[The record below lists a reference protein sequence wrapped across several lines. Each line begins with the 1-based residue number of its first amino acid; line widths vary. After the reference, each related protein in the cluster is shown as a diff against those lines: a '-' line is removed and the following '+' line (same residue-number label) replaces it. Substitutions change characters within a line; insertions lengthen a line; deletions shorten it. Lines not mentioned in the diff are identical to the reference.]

1 MVGCSAVGDGESGRA
16 MATIMWVEDQSH
28 WVDRFRPVLEAAELD
43 DEPTRL
49 QVFRLAEAA
58 CQFVRTANESQRPD
72 LALLDANMKGD
83 TGAGFS
89 VSRALQRKWPD
100 VPILYL
106 SEYSGTDV
114 EQEALESTW
123 AQDFIAKHQRNIE
136 SVLCWR
142 IRATLRQARLGA
154 AGQTD
159 SDDLLKSGDLTIDT
173 ASWTIYWRGT
183 KLMNPADSRRP
194 LAPTP
199 RKILRYL
206 VESSPRPVSTNRMA
220 ELLDADPDRFTWGG
234 YRQHVRI
241 LRRAFDQ
248 AMPGEG
254 RFTALCK
261 TDQGIV
267 AFGDEMAYCW
277 KPVRSDT

>member
-1 MVGCSAVGDGESGRA
+1 
-16 MATIMWVEDQSH
+16 MARIMWVEDQSH
-28 WVDRFRPVLEAAELD
+28 WIERFRPVLESAELD

-49 QVFRLAEAA
+49 QVFRFAEAA
-58 CQFVRTANESQRPD
+58 CQFVRSSGADKRPD

-89 VSRALQRKWPD
+89 VSRALQRKWPE

-114 EQEALESTW
+114 EQEALESAW
-123 AQDFIAKHQRNIE
+123 AQDFIAKHQRNVE

-142 IRATLRQARLGA
+142 IRATLRQARLGS
-154 AGQTD
+154 AGRTEAGDVVQ
-159 SDDLLKSGDLTIDT
+159 SGDLTIDT
-173 ASWTIYWRGT
+173 ASWTIYWHGR
-183 KLMNPADSRRP
+183 KLMNPADARRP

-199 RKILRYL
+199 RRILRYL
-206 VESSPRPVSTNRMA
+206 VEASPRPVSTERMA
-220 ELLDADPDRFTWGG
+220 ELLDADPDRFTWGS
-234 YRQHVRI
+234 YRQHVRV
-241 LRRAFDQ
+241 LRRSFDA
-248 AMPGEG
+248 AMAGDG

-261 TDQGIV
+261 QDQGIV

-277 KPVRSDT
+277 KPVREAA

>member
-1 MVGCSAVGDGESGRA
+1 

-28 WVDRFRPVLEAAELD
+28 WIDRFRPVLEAAELD
-43 DEPTRL
+43 DRPTQL
-49 QVFRLAEAA
+49 QVFRFAEAA
-58 CQFVRTANESQRPD
+58 CQFVRETDGSNRPD
-72 LALLDANMKGD
+72 LALLDANMKGN

-100 VPILYL
+100 LPILYL

-114 EQEALESTW
+114 EQEALESAW
-123 AQDFIAKHQRNIE
+123 AHDFIAKHQRNVE

-142 IRATLRQARLGA
+142 IRATLRQARMRQPGQPE
-154 AGQTD
+154 AGDVLQ
-159 SDDLLKSGDLTIDT
+159 SGDLTIDT
-173 ASWTIYWRGT
+173 ASWTIYWRGK
-183 KLMNPADSRRP
+183 KLMNPADGRRP

-206 VESSPRPVSTNRMA
+206 VEASPRPVSAERMA
-220 ELLDADPDRFTWGG
+220 ELLDADPDRFTWGS

-241 LRRAFDQ
+241 LRRSFDR
-248 AMPGEG
+248 AMPGNG

-261 TDQGIV
+261 ADEGIV

-277 KPVRSDT
+277 KPVRSAS

>member
-1 MVGCSAVGDGESGRA
+1 
-16 MATIMWVEDQSH
+16 MATILWVEDQSH
-28 WVDRFRPVLEAAELD
+28 WIDRFRPVLEAAEF
-43 DEPTRL
+43 DEGPTEL
-49 QVFRLAEAA
+49 QVFRFAEAA
-58 CQFVRTANESQRPD
+58 CQHIKASNPANRPD
-72 LALLDANMKGD
+72 VALLDANMKGN
-83 TGAGFS
+83 TAAGFS

-114 EQEALESTW
+114 EQQALESAW
-123 AQDFIAKHQRNIE
+123 AQDFIAKHQRNVE

-142 IRATLRQARLGA
+142 IRATLRQARMRQP
-154 AGQTD
+154 GQPD
-159 SDDLLKSGDLTIDT
+159 PGDVLQSGDLRIDT
-173 ASWTIYWRGT
+173 ASWTIYWRGE

-199 RKILRYL
+199 RRILRYL
-206 VESSPRPVSTNRMA
+206 VEASPRAVTTERMA
-220 ELLDADPDRFTWGG
+220 ELLDADPDRFTWAS
-234 YRQHVRI
+234 YRQHVRV

-254 RFTALCK
+254 AFTALCK

-267 AFGDEMAYCW
+267 AFGDSMAYCW
-277 KPVRSDT
+277 KPVQRDAS